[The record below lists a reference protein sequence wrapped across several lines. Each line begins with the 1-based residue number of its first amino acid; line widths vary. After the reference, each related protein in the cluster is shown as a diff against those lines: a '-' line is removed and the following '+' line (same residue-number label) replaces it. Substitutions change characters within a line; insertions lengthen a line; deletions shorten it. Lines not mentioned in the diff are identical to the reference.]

1 MAVATGPARLRR
13 DQAPLR
19 APAARRPPLRVVA
32 RERRPPR
39 PARRSGVG
47 LALAVVLL
55 TLLAVAGAQAYLV
68 QGQVHLARLQQEL
81 GNAQGRQR
89 DLEAQVARLEDPA
102 AVVGQAQ
109 QQGLRVPQ
117 QVTDL
122 PLVTPSSTVPAAG
135 AHAGPGTSVTTG
147 SAASGSRR

>member
-19 APAARRPPLRVVA
+19 APARRPPLRVVA
-32 RERRPPR
+32 PQRRPPR

-47 LALAVVLL
+47 LALAVVLVA
-55 TLLAVAGAQAYLV
+55 LLAVAGAQAYLV
-68 QGQVHLARLQQEL
+68 QGQVRLAHLQQQL
-81 GNAQGRQR
+81 GSAQGRQR

-109 QQGLRVPQ
+109 RQGLSVPQ

-122 PLVTPSSTVPAAG
+122 PLVTPSSTVVGAG
-135 AHAGPGTSVTTG
+135 VRSGSATTGHGTAGPG
-147 SAASGSRR
+147 R